1 MAPSPTTAGR
11 IEEARTLAKNDP
23 AKAESTLKEI
33 LSKGPGSTEASSR
46 DYENA
51 LVSLGEVY
59 RDQKKPQ
66 DIAELIKTSRDSFS
80 SFAKAKTAKLVRQL
94 LDLFSEIP
102 NTLDIQ
108 VAVIKSC
115 IDWAV
120 AERRSFLRQNLE
132 TRLVAIYMQKQTY
145 YDALTLINSLLR
157 ELKRLDDKLMLVE
170 VQLLESR
177 VYHALGNQAKA
188 RAALTAARTSA
199 ASVYTPP
206 NLQAGLDMQSGM
218 LHAEDKDFNTSFSYF
233 IEALEGYSSL
243 DEGEKAT
250 AALQYML
257 LCKIMLNLVDDVTNL
272 LGSKQAQKYASPR
285 LEAMKAVARAHADRS
300 LEQYEKA
307 LSDYR
312 FELGSDAFIRN
323 HLRRLYDAMLEQNLI
338 KVIEPFS
345 RVELDHIAKMVG
357 LDTQQVERKL
367 SQMILDKVII
377 GVLDQGAGC
386 LIVFDETERD
396 QAYDAA
402 LETIAKLSNV
412 VEELY
417 TNQASLLEPHSSFTL
432 ADVLAQMPPAMN
444 APIPP
449 NYGRG
454 FPPQAAQR
462 SPATPRRGPQAQV
475 PMPAAPMA
483 QHGVPPQLLP
493 QQHRNMMAAN
503 AANEAALRRSRK
515 PTDKNI
521 PEGIEEVVIGEGVQQ
536 YKSLRDLEK
545 RLDAAI
551 VRKRLDIQDSISK
564 TVKKYRTM
572 RIWISNTV
580 ENQPWQNASGQ
591 NGASNPGSGRYKVR
605 IEGRL
610 LDDDSDPTAP
620 EDSDEEQAGADDSA
634 DANGDAMEQDGP
646 GAPKPKTKPAASNKR
661 SQQRFSHFF
670 KSITI
675 DFDRP
680 ATTNPEDVKPIT
692 WNKPQ
697 LPPNAVT
704 LPPTA
709 DFDSIQFSRA
719 SQENLNVTVSLVR
732 DETPERYKLSK
743 ELAEVLDVEE
753 ETRSGIV
760 LGIWDYIRAMGLQE
774 DEEKRLVRCDHRLRS
789 IFGRDQMFFPQIPE
803 SIGPHTSPIDPIKL
817 PYTIRVD
824 ADYHNDP
831 TPTVYDIQVAL
842 EDPLR
847 SKMLALTQNP
857 QYTAAMRHIST
868 LDDQVA
874 LIVQALTH
882 SRARHSFFTALS
894 KDPATF
900 LRRWVNSQRRDLET
914 ILGEATRGGGEDA
927 SGPEFR
933 RGGTDGAWDTPVA
946 REAVRYMLARPEAA
960 MGRAL

>member
-1 MAPSPTTAGR
+1 MAPSSQAAQR
-11 IEEARTLAKNDP
+11 IEEARA
-23 AKAESTLKEI
+23 
-33 LSKGPGSTEASSR
+33 LSKKDPSKAGAIYKDILAQGPGSTESSSR

-51 LVSLGEVY
+51 LIGLGELY
-59 RDQKKPQ
+59 RDEKKPQ
-66 DIAELIKTSRDSFS
+66 EIAELIKTSRDSFS

-108 VAVIKSC
+108 ISVITSC
-115 IDWAV
+115 IEWAV

-132 TRLVAIYMQKQTY
+132 TRLVAIYMQKQSY
-145 YDALTLINSLLR
+145 YDALNLINSLLR

-218 LHAEDKDFNTSFSYF
+218 LHAEDQDFNTSYSYF

-250 AALQYML
+250 ATLQYML

-285 LEAMKAVARAHADRS
+285 LEAMKAVARAHANRS
-300 LEQYEKA
+300 LEEYEKA

-386 LIVFDETERD
+386 LIVYDETERD
-396 QAYDAA
+396 QGYDAA
-402 LETIAKLSNV
+402 LDTIAKLK
-412 VEELY
+412 
-417 TNQASLLEPHSSFTL
+417 
-432 ADVLAQMPPAMN
+432 MGM
-444 APIPP
+444 
-449 NYGRG
+449 
-454 FPPQAAQR
+454 QR
-462 SPATPRRGPQAQV
+462 SPATPRRGPQAPVPGMPV
-475 PMPAAPMA
+475 PMP
-483 QHGVPPQLLP
+483 QHAVPPQYLAA
-493 QQHRNMMAAN
+493 QRNLSHQN
-503 AANEAALRRSRK
+503 DAALRRSRK

-521 PEGIEEVVIGEGVQQ
+521 PDGVEDVVLGEGVQQ

-572 RIWISNTV
+572 RIWVSNTV
-580 ENQPWQNASGQ
+580 EGQPWQTGQ
-591 NGASNPGSGRYKVR
+591 NDSAPGTTPGSGRYKVR

-610 LDDDSDPTAP
+610 LEDESDLTGSDN
-620 EDSDEEQAGADDSA
+620 EDEG
-634 DANGDAMEQDGP
+634 DAQENDNPDAMEEDGSEEKKP
-646 GAPKPKTKPAASNKR
+646 GSKR
-661 SQQRFSHFF
+661 SKPRFSQFF
-670 KSITI
+670 KTITI
-675 DFDRP
+675 DFDKSP
-680 ATTNPEDVKPIT
+680 STSPDEMQTVNWT
-692 WNKPQ
+692 KPQ
-697 LPPNAVT
+697 APPNAV
-704 LPPTA
+704 PPNA
-709 DFDSIQFSRA
+709 EFDSVQFSRA
-719 SQENLNVTVSLVR
+719 SQENLNVTISLVR

-743 ELAEVLDVEE
+743 ALADVLDVEE
-753 ETRSGIV
+753 ESRSGIV

-774 DEEKRLVRCDHRLRS
+774 DEEKRLVRCDDRLRA

-803 SIGPHTSPIDPIKL
+803 SIGPHTSPLDPIKL

-824 ADYHNDP
+824 EDFHKDP
-831 TPTVYDIQVAL
+831 TPTVYDIQVAV

-857 QYTAAMRHIST
+857 QYTAGMRQIT
-868 LDDQVA
+868 QLDDQVS
-874 LIVQALTH
+874 LIIQALTH
-882 SRARHSFFTALS
+882 SRAKHSFFTALS

-900 LRRWVNSQRRDLET
+900 VRRWINSQRRDLET
-914 ILGEATRGGGEDA
+914 ILGEAARGGGEDG

-933 RGGTDGAWDTPVA
+933 RGGSESVWDTVVA
-946 REAVRYMLARPEAA
+946 HEAVRYMLAKPEAA
-960 MGRAL
+960 MGR

>member
-1 MAPSPTTAGR
+1 MAPSPTASER
-11 IEEARTLAKNDP
+11 IEEARAFAKKDA
-23 AKAESTLKEI
+23 AKAENLYKEV
-33 LSKGPGSTEASSR
+33 LAQGPGSTETSSR
-46 DYENA
+46 DYEAA
-51 LVSLGEVY
+51 LIGLGELY
-59 RDQKKPQ
+59 RDGRKPQ
-66 DIAELIKTSRDSFS
+66 EIAELIKTSRDTFS

-108 VAVIKSC
+108 VSVIKAC
-115 IDWAV
+115 VDWAV

-132 TRLVAIYMQKQTY
+132 TRLVAIYMQKQSY

-218 LHAEDKDFNTSFSYF
+218 LHAEDKDFNTAFSYF

-243 DEGEKAT
+243 DESEKAT

-257 LCKIMLNLVDDVTNL
+257 LCKIMLNLVDDVTHL
-272 LGSKQAQKYASPR
+272 LGSKQALKYASPR
-285 LEAMKAVARAHADRS
+285 LEAMKAVARAHSNRS
-300 LEQYEKA
+300 LEEYEKA

-312 FELGSDAFIRN
+312 YELGSDVFIRN

-386 LIVFDETERD
+386 LIVYDETERD

-402 LETIAKLSNV
+402 LETIEKLSNV
-412 VEELY
+412 VEGLY
-417 TNQASLLEPHSSFTL
+417 TNQASLLEP
-432 ADVLAQMPPAMN
+432 
-444 APIPP
+444 

-454 FPPQAAQR
+454 YVQPTQR
-462 SPATPRRGPQAQV
+462 SPATPRRGPPGAV
-475 PMPAAPMA
+475 PQMPVPMA
-483 QHGVPPQLLP
+483 QHPAVNAQYMAA
-493 QQHRNMMAAN
+493 QRNMPHPN
-503 AANEAALRRSRK
+503 DAALRRSRK
-515 PTDKNI
+515 PTDRNM
-521 PEGIEEVVIGEGVQQ
+521 PEGLEDLIIGDGVQQ

-551 VRKRLDIQDSISK
+551 VRKRLDIQDSMSK
-564 TVKKYRTM
+564 SVKKFRTL
-572 RIWISNTV
+572 RVWVTNTV
-580 ENQPWQNASGQ
+580 ESQPWQNAGEQ
-591 NGASNPGSGRYKVR
+591 NGNFPGSNPGSGRFKVK

-610 LDDDSDPTAP
+610 LDDASDPTTP
-620 EDSDEEQAGADDSA
+620 DDSDDEGEATGQEGS
-634 DANGDAMEQDGP
+634 NGGDA
-646 GAPKPKTKPAASNKR
+646 AKAASKPAN
-661 SQQRFSHFF
+661 QRLSHFF
-670 KSITI
+670 KTITV

-680 ATTNPEDVKPIT
+680 SSTKPEEVKPIT
-692 WNKPQ
+692 WTKPQ
-697 LPPNAVT
+697 LPPNAPS

-709 DFDSIQFSRA
+709 DFDCLQFSRA
-719 SQENLNVTVSLVR
+719 SQENLNITISLVR
-732 DETPERYKLSK
+732 DEAPERYKLSK
-743 ELAEVLDVEE
+743 ELADILDTEE

-760 LGIWDYIRAMGLQE
+760 LGIWDYIRAMDLQE
-774 DEEKRLVRCDHRLRS
+774 DEEKRQVRCDYRLQK
-789 IFGRDQMFFPQIPE
+789 IFGREQMFFPHIPE
-803 SIGPHTSPIDPIKL
+803 SVGPHTSPLDPIKL

-824 ADYHNDP
+824 EDFHKDP
-831 TPTVYDIQVAL
+831 TPTIYDIQVAV

-847 SKMLALTQNP
+847 AKMAALTQDP
-857 QYTAAMRHIST
+857 QYATSLRQITA
-868 LDDQVA
+868 LDDQLA

-882 SRARHSFFTALS
+882 SRARHSFYTALS
-894 KDPATF
+894 KDPVTF
-900 LRRWVNSQRRDLET
+900 LRRWLNSQRRDLET
-914 ILGEATRGGGEDA
+914 ILGEATRGGGEDG

-933 RGGTDGAWDTPVA
+933 RGGSEGVWDTPVA
-946 REAVRYMLARPEAA
+946 REAVRYMLAKPEAA
-960 MGRAL
+960 AAR

>member
-1 MAPSPTTAGR
+1 MAPSSEAALR
-11 IEEARTLAKNDP
+11 IEEARALAKKD
-23 AKAESTLKEI
+23 ASKAEPIYKEI
-33 LSKGPGSTEASSR
+33 LAKGPGSSERSSR

-51 LVSLGEVY
+51 LIALGELY
-59 RDQKKPQ
+59 RDEKKPQ

-108 VAVIKSC
+108 IAVIKSC
-115 IDWAV
+115 IEWAV

-132 TRLVAIYMQKQTY
+132 TRLVAVYMQKQSY
-145 YDALTLINSLLR
+145 YDALSLINPLLR

-218 LHAEDKDFNTSFSYF
+218 LHAEDKDFNTSYSYF

-250 AALQYML
+250 SALQYML

-285 LEAMKAVARAHADRS
+285 LEAMKAVARAHANRS
-300 LEQYEKA
+300 LEEYEKA

-386 LIVFDETERD
+386 LIVYDETERD
-396 QAYDAA
+396 QGYDAA
-402 LETIAKLSNV
+402 LDTIAKLKGV
-412 VEELY
+412 
-417 TNQASLLEPHSSFTL
+417 
-432 ADVLAQMPPAMN
+432 
-444 APIPP
+444 
-449 NYGRG
+449 
-454 FPPQAAQR
+454 QR
-462 SPATPRRGPQAQV
+462 SPATPRRGPQAPGSAIPV
-475 PMPAAPMA
+475 SMS
-483 QHGVPPQLLP
+483 QHAVPPQYLAPQRNLP
-493 QQHRNMMAAN
+493 HQND
-503 AANEAALRRSRK
+503 AALRRSRK

-521 PEGIEEVVIGEGVQQ
+521 PDGVDEVIIGEGVQQ

-545 RLDAAI
+545 RLDAAV

-572 RIWISNTV
+572 RIWVSNTV
-580 ENQPWQNASGQ
+580 EGQPWQTGQ
-591 NGASNPGSGRYKVR
+591 NGSAPGTTPGSGRYKVR
-605 IEGRL
+605 IEGRM
-610 LDDDSDPTAP
+610 LDDGSDLAISDSD
-620 EDSDEEQAGADDSA
+620 DEGDTPKD
-634 DANGDAMEQDGP
+634 GDAMEEDGP
-646 GAPKPKTKPAASNKR
+646 EGEKSASKQ
-661 SQQRFSHFF
+661 SKQRFSQFF
-670 KSITI
+670 KTITV
-675 DFDRP
+675 DFDKSP
-680 ATTNPEDVKPIT
+680 TTSPDEMKTIT
-692 WNKPQ
+692 WAKPQ
-697 LPPNAVT
+697 LPPNTVN
-704 LPPTA
+704 LPPNA
-709 DFDSIQFSRA
+709 DFDSVQFSRA
-719 SQENLNVTVSLVR
+719 SQENLNVTISLVR

-743 ELAEVLDVEE
+743 ELADVLDVEE

-774 DEEKRLVRCDHRLRS
+774 DEEKRLVRCDDRLRA

-803 SIGPHTSPIDPIKL
+803 SIGPHTSPLDPIKL

-824 ADYHNDP
+824 EEFHKDA
-831 TPTVYDIQVAL
+831 TPTVYDIQVAV

-857 QYTAAMRHIST
+857 QYTAGMHQIT
-868 LDDQVA
+868 QLDDQVA
-874 LIVQALTH
+874 LIIQALTH
-882 SRARHSFFTALS
+882 SRAKHSFFTALS
-894 KDPATF
+894 KDPAAF
-900 LRRWVNSQRRDLET
+900 VRRWINSQRRDLET
-914 ILGEATRGGGEDA
+914 ILGEAGRGGGEDA

-933 RGGTDGAWDTPVA
+933 RGGSDSVWDTAVA
-946 REAVRYMLARPEAA
+946 HEAVRYMLAKPEAT
-960 MGRAL
+960 MGR